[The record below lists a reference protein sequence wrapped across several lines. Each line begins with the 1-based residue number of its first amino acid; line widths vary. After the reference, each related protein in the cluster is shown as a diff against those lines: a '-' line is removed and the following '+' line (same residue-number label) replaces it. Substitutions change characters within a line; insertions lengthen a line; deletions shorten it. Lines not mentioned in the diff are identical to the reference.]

1 MTKKKISATKST
13 QTDDN
18 DNDDNKEIIPGYTKR
33 DLEDIG
39 IKIVTYRKQYYI
51 DNRDYIINKSSLKY
65 HQDRLSN
72 EPVITAIDRFI
83 NSI

>member
-1 MTKKKISATKST
+1 MKQNKQKMSATKST
-13 QTDDN
+13 QTIN
-18 DNDDNKEIIPGYTKR
+18 NDNKEIIPGYTKR

-51 DNRDYIINKSSLKY
+51 DNREYILNKSSLKY
-65 HQDRLSN
+65 HESKLTN

-83 NSI
+83 DSI

>member
-1 MTKKKISATKST
+1 MKQKQKMSATKST
-13 QTDDN
+13 QTIN
-18 DNDDNKEIIPGYTKR
+18 NDNKEIIPGYTKR

-51 DNRDYIINKSSLKY
+51 DNREYILNKSSLRY
-65 HQDRLSN
+65 HESKLSN

>member
-1 MTKKKISATKST
+1 MKKKISATKST
-13 QTDDN
+13 QTIN
-18 DNDDNKEIIPGYTKR
+18 NDNKEIKPGYTKQM
-33 DLEDIG
+33 LEDIG

-51 DNRDYIINKSSLKY
+51 DNREYILNKSSLRY
-65 HQDRLSN
+65 HESKLSN

>member
-1 MTKKKISATKST
+1 MTKKKISVTKAT
-13 QTDDN
+13 QTIN
-18 DNDDNKEIIPGYTKR
+18 NDNKEIIPGYTKR

-51 DNRDYIINKSSLKY
+51 DNREYILNKSSLKY
-65 HQDRLSN
+65 HESKLTN

-83 NSI
+83 DSI

>member
-13 QTDDN
+13 QTTIN
-18 DNDDNKEIIPGYTKR
+18 NDNKEIIPGYTKR

-51 DNRDYIINKSSLKY
+51 DNREYILNKSSLRY
-65 HQDRLSN
+65 HESKLNN

>member
-1 MTKKKISATKST
+1 MKQKQKMSATKST
-13 QTDDN
+13 QTIN
-18 DNDDNKEIIPGYTKR
+18 NDNKEIIPGYTKQM
-33 DLEDIG
+33 LEDIG

-51 DNRDYIINKSSLKY
+51 DNREYILNKSSLRY
-65 HQDRLSN
+65 HESKLSN

>member
-1 MTKKKISATKST
+1 MKKKISATKST
-13 QTDDN
+13 QTTIN
-18 DNDDNKEIIPGYTKR
+18 NDNKEIIPGYTKR

-51 DNRDYIINKSSLKY
+51 DNREYILNKSSLRY
-65 HQDRLSN
+65 HESKLSN